1 MLVQVDSAGWADA
14 APEDVLVTERL
25 LLEPITLPMV
35 EAVVRGDRKT
45 AEDLA
50 RARLP
55 DEWPG
60 ATLIHQGFGAS
71 LDAVRENPEKRL
83 WGDRLLISRH
93 GDRRVLGSVIFHG
106 RPDDDGIA
114 DVGYGVAAE
123 AQRKGI
129 ATEGTRAAVRWAL
142 AQPGVRAVRATTFP
156 WHVASLR
163 VIERC
168 GMRREGSR
176 EDDIWGEL
184 WVFSIER

>member
-1 MLVQVDSAGWADA
+1 MHVQVDSTGWAAA

-25 LLEPITLPMV
+25 LLEPITLEMV
-35 EAVVRGDRKT
+35 EAVVRGDRQT
-45 AEDLA
+45 AEALA

-71 LDAVRENPEKRL
+71 LDAVRADPARRL

-93 GDRRVLGSVIFHG
+93 GDRRVLGSVVFHG
-106 RPDDDGIA
+106 YPGEDGVV
-114 DVGYGVAAE
+114 DVGYGVAAA
-123 AQRKGI
+123 AQRQGI
-129 ATEGTRAAVRWAL
+129 ATEGTRACVRWAL
-142 AQPGVRAVRATTFP
+142 EQPGVRAVRATTFP

-168 GMRREGSR
+168 GMRREGAR

-184 WVFSIER
+184 WVFSIEH